1 MLNRFIYTG
10 LILLSLIS
18 LRAQTN
24 DLMIV
29 EYVDWNPGSGWAI
42 KVYNPTSSAIN
53 LSNYYVQVFNG
64 SNTTATGSEQLGGT
78 LASGASIIISNA
90 NNGQASSDFKAC
102 ADDVRTNLVGVN
114 NDDCIALTLGN
125 STNFVDMVGLYG
137 VAVKN
142 QVNGVSNALKW
153 QKLVRDNGNCIRY
166 SATDGS
172 SPNSWPSSASVSLGG
187 WTVLAPTC
195 LSTGNNYSP
204 FAVSQVQNQTIC
216 AGDSFLFNNQY
227 LQQAGTYFDT
237 LANAGACGQIVR
249 LNLSLQASPS
259 AQRSYQIC
267 PGDSIL
273 LYQKWYSRDTTFSE
287 RVPNLVSCD
296 SLIDIEI
303 RLREIEADF
312 DWQYLDADSSNVQFV
327 DLSRG
332 AIQAWYWNFG
342 DGDSSTLREPQHEY
356 EAGNYVVKLTV
367 IDSNGCRQQVFY
379 PLSISDG
386 TYPSPILPNFFSPN
400 GDFQNDDYHLNTQVG
415 PANFHIIIVN
425 RNGNPVFESN
435 DPAFRWDGKN
445 QGQPLCAGTYFV
457 QVQWG
462 DKLLKNFVNLQR

>member
-1 MLNRFIYTG
+1 MMNRSIFTG
-10 LILLSLIS
+10 LILLSLFS
-18 LRAQTN
+18 LQAQTN

-29 EYVDWNPGSGWAI
+29 EYVDWDPGSGWAI

-53 LSNYYVQVFNG
+53 LSNYYVKVFNG
-64 SNTTATGSEQLGGT
+64 SNTTATGSEQLGGL

-102 ADDVRTNLVGVN
+102 ADDVSTNLVGVN
-114 NDDCIALTLGN
+114 NDDCIAITRGN
-125 STNFVDMVGLYG
+125 TTNFVDMVGLYG

-142 QVNGVSNALKW
+142 KVNGVSNALKW

-166 SATDGS
+166 SSTDGT

-187 WTVLAPTC
+187 WTVLPPDC

-204 FAVSQVQNQTIC
+204 FGTAQVQNQSIC

-227 LQQAGTYFDT
+227 LKQAGTYFDT
-237 LANAGACGQIVR
+237 ISSTGSCGQIVR

-259 AQRSYQIC
+259 AQKSYEIC
-267 PGDSIL
+267 PGDSIY
-273 LYQKWYSRDTTFSE
+273 LYQKWYSNDTTFTE
-287 RVPNLVSCD
+287 RVVNLVSCD

-303 RLREIEADF
+303 RQRKIEADF
-312 DWQYLDADSSNVQFV
+312 DWQYLDADSSHIQFV
-327 DLSRG
+327 DLSSG
-332 AIQAWYWNFG
+332 ALQNWQWYFG
-342 DGDSSTLREPQHEY
+342 DGDSSMLREPQHQY
-356 EAGNYVVKLTV
+356 EAGNYVVKLEV
-367 IDSNGCRQQVFY
+367 IDSSGCRHQVFY

-386 TYPSPILPNFFSPN
+386 SFPSPILPNFFSPN
-400 GDFQNDDYHLNTQVG
+400 GDFQNDFYHLNIQTG
-415 PANFHIIIVN
+415 PANFYVIIVN

-435 DPAFRWDGKN
+435 DPAFQWDGKF
-445 QGQPLCAGTYFV
+445 QGQRLSAGTYFV

-462 DKLLKNFVNLQR
+462 DQILKNFVNLQR